1 MPKALTK
8 VCSMCKKE
16 KPWSEFYHNRTKGD
30 KHNSICKDCQRLSN
44 ATNKAKRTLPNF

>member
-30 KHNSICKDCQRLSN
+30 KHNGICMECQLKV
-44 ATNKAKRTLPNF
+44 NKKNK